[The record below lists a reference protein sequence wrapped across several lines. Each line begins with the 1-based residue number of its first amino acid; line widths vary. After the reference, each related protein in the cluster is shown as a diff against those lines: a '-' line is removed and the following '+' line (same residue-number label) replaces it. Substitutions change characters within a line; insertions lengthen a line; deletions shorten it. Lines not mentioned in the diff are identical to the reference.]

1 MNIDKIKKYKQV
13 DGSIN
18 YSIDGLN
25 DKQAND
31 LFLVLCDLY
40 DKVDKYLIGYVN
52 GKWQGYFNCI

>member
-40 DKVDKYLIGYVN
+40 DKVDKYLIGY
-52 GKWQGYFNCI
+52 KKL